1 MTKPFIWLLYVVI
14 SGCAAAPSAT
24 PVYAAQSEHRQAQS
38 SGETDAI
45 EQVEADLKA
54 VQTTLASQDPGDTH
68 QPATPTEPQGATK
81 GMGKTGHGM
90 GKTMSMGNPA
100 QNQADAETT
109 QPATGN
115 ESAAASNSGAANS
128 HKGHGMSS
136 SMKMSADA
144 PTAANETP
152 GANPPARATGETG
165 TGGSMKGKG
174 HGMSGPS
181 TGATS
186 NSPASKPQGTMGS
199 GMGQGSASKPKGMGG
214 MNKPKGMG
222 GMNHSKGMG
231 GMNMGS
237 AGAMPGGSMGMCCG
251 RMGSMMGKP
260 TMTGSSTTD
269 PAAATAAGSGHV
281 LHLGERDFY
290 LDLQTELALTE
301 AQVQSL
307 TAHRGQWLSE
317 RANHQSAIDAAET
330 RLWQLT
336 QALAPNPDQVAGAVR
351 EVEQLRSKQR
361 LAFITSVSEA
371 VRTLTPAQIATARS
385 LPYVGVP

>member
-1 MTKPFIWLLYVVI
+1 
-14 SGCAAAPSAT
+14 
-24 PVYAAQSEHRQAQS
+24 VYAAQSAHHQAES
-38 SGETDAI
+38 TDETDSI

-54 VQTTLASQDPGDTH
+54 VQTTLAAQDPADTH
-68 QPATPTEPQGATK
+68 QPATPAESQSPTK

-90 GKTMSMGNPA
+90 GKTMSMGNAA
-100 QNQADAETT
+100 QNQADTETT
-109 QPATGN
+109 QPAIGN
-115 ESAAASNSGAANS
+115 ESAAASNPGAANS

-136 SMKMSADA
+136 SMNMSADA

-152 GANPPARATGETG
+152 SANATPTATSEPNTS
-165 TGGSMKGKG
+165 GSMKGKG
-174 HGMSGPS
+174 HGMSGS
-181 TGATS
+181 SMGATS
-186 NSPASKPQGTMGS
+186 KPPASNPQGTMGG

-214 MNKPKGMG
+214 MNKPKGMS
-222 GMNHSKGMG
+222 GMNKSKGMG

-237 AGAMPGGSMGMCCG
+237 AAAMPGGSMGMCCG

-260 TMTGSSTTD
+260 KMTGSSTTPD
-269 PAAATAAGSGHV
+269 PTVATAAGSGHV

-290 LDLQTELALTE
+290 LDLQTELALTD

-317 RANHQSAIDAAET
+317 RANHQAAIDAAET